1 MIPVTK
7 SFLPPIAEYT
17 AQVQRAYDN
26 QWLTNR
32 GEFVN
37 EWKVIDKPLLTN
49 EMRLI
54 AIIYFYI

>member
-7 SFLPPIAEYT
+7 SFLPPLADYT
-17 AQVQRAYDN
+17 TQVQRAYDN

-54 AIIYFYI
+54 AIIYFNV